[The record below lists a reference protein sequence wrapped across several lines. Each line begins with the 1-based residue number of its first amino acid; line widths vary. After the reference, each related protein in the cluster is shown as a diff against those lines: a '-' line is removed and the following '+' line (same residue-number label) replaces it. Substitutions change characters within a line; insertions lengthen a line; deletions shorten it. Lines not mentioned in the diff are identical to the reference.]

1 MRKNNISFAVLF
13 RVKFSP
19 WSNQIQSRIIIAA
32 FDCKLKTR
40 KQPNKQQTQQH
51 TNPAIVLN
59 TKSLQY
65 SHTSTTTSIIGTA
78 AKWRSQILH
87 LLSKQEGTI
96 AVLDQQEQAW
106 RIPKILHL
114 LSKQEGTIAVLDQQV
129 KQERTKDDDSRR
141 RKTMMS
147 TITSAII
154 IIMIIIISSPTIVMR
169 LYRFQF
175 HPWFLLIGYCERHR

>member
-1 MRKNNISFAVLF
+1 MPCFFVLNSA
-13 RVKFSP
+13 RD
-19 WSNQIQSRIIIAA
+19 QIRSRIIIATQN
-32 FDCKLKTR
+32 KKT
-40 KQPNKQQTQQH
+40 NQQTQQH

-59 TKSLQY
+59 TRSLQY

-78 AKWRSQILH
+78 AKWRSQIVH

-154 IIMIIIISSPTIVMR
+154 IIIVVTIISNPTIVMR